1 MITNLHETPR
11 KPDRAIVLGGG
22 GFIGGATARCLR
34 SDGIEVLAL
43 GRESCD
49 LLAADAASQLTEKL
63 RPDDTLVFVSAHA
76 PVKNVAMLMENIRM
90 GEAVC
95 SALKQRPVAHV
106 IYVSSDAVYKD
117 SAEPISESS
126 CAEPGSL
133 HGAMHLAREVMLRSE
148 FAGPLAFVRPTL
160 VYGIDDPHNGYGPN
174 RFRRLAA
181 EDKEIVL
188 FGEGEEQRDHV
199 AVDDIAELVLRM
211 VLHRSTGIV
220 NAVSGEV
227 VSYFAD
233 TGHNVS
239 GAFLDIVTQAGGAEA
254 FGLPLSEVRFVEKTG
269 VVQTFEGLSLI
280 YDPSLEAPWDMQ
292 GVHLPD
298 DIKKS
303 YAPAAARKTVDS
315 ASDAS
320 GTYFSETQH
329 STSGAIASA

>member
-1 MITNLHETPR
+1 MITNLLETPR

-34 SDGIEVLAL
+34 SDGIEVLVL

-49 LLAADAASQLTEKL
+49 LLAADAASRLTEKL

-76 PVKNVAMLMENIRM
+76 PVKNVTMLMENIRM

-148 FAGPLAFVRPTL
+148 FPGPLAFVRPTL

-181 EDKEIVL
+181 EGKEIVL

-199 AVDDIAELVLRM
+199 AVADIAELVQRM

-227 VSYFAD
+227 VSFR
-233 TGHNVS
+233 T
-239 GAFLDIVTQAGGAEA
+239 LAEFIA
-254 FGLPLSEVRFVEKTG
+254 AQF
-269 VVQTFEGLSLI
+269 
-280 YDPSLEAPWDMQ
+280 PSLVAVKGSPRSGPMPHNGLRPFAPSAA
-292 GVHLPD
+292 LTAFPD
-298 DIKKS
+298 FTFTRWRDGI
-303 YAPAAARKTVDS
+303 AAMCAESSQAKVR
-315 ASDAS
+315 
-320 GTYFSETQH
+320 
-329 STSGAIASA
+329 